1 MMPRSLTPRPID
13 PDCGFFTD
21 VYNVAD
27 PKPEIKN
34 SNHLLGG
41 TKVAKKILLLFFLL
55 ALFVAVQPA
64 MAQEAQAA
72 QASGAQI
79 NKWIAIAC
87 AFGLG
92 FASAVCGLAQSNAIR
107 GAVDGIARNPGAADS
122 IRGALI
128 IGLALIESLVIY
140 VLLIA
145 FMLYFKWA

>member
-1 MMPRSLTPRPID
+1 MGVIP
-13 PDCGFFTD
+13 
-21 VYNVAD
+21 
-27 PKPEIKN
+27 
-34 SNHLLGG
+34 
-41 TKVAKKILLLFFLL
+41 VAKKILMLFFVV
-55 ALFVAVQPA
+55 ALFAVVQPV
-64 MAQEAQAA
+64 MAQPAA
-72 QASGAQI
+72 DAPPPVNI

-92 FASAVCGLAQSNAIR
+92 FASACCGIAQSIAIR
-107 GAVDGIARNPGAADS
+107 SAVDGIARNPGAADN

>member
-1 MMPRSLTPRPID
+1 V
-13 PDCGFFTD
+13 F
-21 VYNVAD
+21 
-27 PKPEIKN
+27 
-34 SNHLLGG
+34 
-41 TKVAKKILLLFFLL
+41 
-55 ALFVAVQPA
+55 ALFAMVQPA
-64 MAQEAQAA
+64 MAQDAA
-72 QASGAQI
+72 ATAPANI

-92 FASAVCGLAQSNAIR
+92 FASACCGIAQSIAIR
-107 GAVDGIARNPGAADS
+107 SAVDGIARNPGAADN

>member
-1 MMPRSLTPRPID
+1 M
-13 PDCGFFTD
+13 
-21 VYNVAD
+21 
-27 PKPEIKN
+27 
-34 SNHLLGG
+34 
-41 TKVAKKILLLFFLL
+41 AKKILLLFFLF
-55 ALFVAVQPA
+55 ALFVAVMPA
-64 MAQEAQAA
+64 MAQETAATTPAGVSAQEH
-72 QASGAQI
+72 
-79 NKWIAIAC
+79 KWIAIAC

>member
-1 MMPRSLTPRPID
+1 MFSL
-13 PDCGFFTD
+13 F
-21 VYNVAD
+21 
-27 PKPEIKN
+27 
-34 SNHLLGG
+34 
-41 TKVAKKILLLFFLL
+41 
-55 ALFVAVQPA
+55 ALVQPA
-64 MAQEAQAA
+64 MAQGAA
-72 QASGAQI
+72 TDTVSI

-92 FASAVCGLAQSNAIR
+92 LASAACGIAQSIAIR
-107 GAVDGIARNPGAADS
+107 AAVDGIARNPGAADN

>member
-1 MMPRSLTPRPID
+1 
-13 PDCGFFTD
+13 
-21 VYNVAD
+21 
-27 PKPEIKN
+27 
-34 SNHLLGG
+34 LGV
-41 TKVAKKILLLFFLL
+41 TEVAKKIVLLFI
-55 ALFVAVQPA
+55 LFAFVVVVQPA
-64 MAQEAQAA
+64 MAQDQAT
-72 QASGAQI
+72 GAGEGSI

-92 FASAVCGLAQSNAIR
+92 LASAVCGIAQSNAIR
-107 GAVDGIARNPGAADS
+107 SAVDGIARNPGAADN

>member
-1 MMPRSLTPRPID
+1 M
-13 PDCGFFTD
+13 
-21 VYNVAD
+21 
-27 PKPEIKN
+27 
-34 SNHLLGG
+34 
-41 TKVAKKILLLFFLL
+41 AKKILLLSFLF
-55 ALFVAVQPA
+55 ALLVVAPA
-64 MAQEAQAA
+64 MAQ
-72 QASGAQI
+72 GAQPAEAGGGVSI

-107 GAVDGIARNPGAADS
+107 GAVDGIARNPGAADA

>member
-1 MMPRSLTPRPID
+1 MGVIP
-13 PDCGFFTD
+13 
-21 VYNVAD
+21 
-27 PKPEIKN
+27 
-34 SNHLLGG
+34 
-41 TKVAKKILLLFFLL
+41 VAKKILMLFFVFALL
-55 ALFVAVQPA
+55 AVVTPV
-64 MAQEAQAA
+64 MAQTPATE
-72 QASGAQI
+72 GPPPNN

-92 FASAVCGLAQSNAIR
+92 FASACCGIAQSIAIR
-107 GAVDGIARNPGAADS
+107 SAVDGIARNPGAADS

>member
-1 MMPRSLTPRPID
+1 M
-13 PDCGFFTD
+13 
-21 VYNVAD
+21 
-27 PKPEIKN
+27 
-34 SNHLLGG
+34 
-41 TKVAKKILLLFFLL
+41 AKKILLLSFLF
-55 ALFVAVQPA
+55 ALFVVAPVMAQGAQPA
-64 MAQEAQAA
+64 EA
-72 QASGAQI
+72 GGGGNI

-107 GAVDGIARNPGAADS
+107 GAVDGIARNPGAADA